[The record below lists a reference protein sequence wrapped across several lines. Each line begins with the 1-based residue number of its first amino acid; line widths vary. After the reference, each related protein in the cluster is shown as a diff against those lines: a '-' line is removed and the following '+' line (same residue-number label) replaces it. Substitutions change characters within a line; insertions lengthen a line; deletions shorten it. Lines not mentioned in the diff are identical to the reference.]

1 MLLSLPMLTFPALPQ
16 LLLATVPS
24 LIAGATA
31 TPDHAVP
38 AAAEHGAHAVPAAEA
53 LQGAATEAGHAAAHG
68 SGLDSL
74 TMTALF
80 VFYGALL
87 SVAFFAP
94 RIVEF
99 ASHHDR
105 LGKSKFRSPST
116 ALRSFSSG
124 LAVAYVFVLLIPEFE
139 VFRQKN
145 ILPYLNAFQLALIGL
160 VVYKGLQHLCLLLA
174 NKRSE
179 SMGDWAFVSS
189 KQQER
194 LLGFRV
200 SIAVF
205 VLYASLIVLTL
216 PYQLDHFASLVDKG
230 LYLVTFFL
238 HLGFNLVG
246 LYEEDE
252 RHYHRVVPRVVA
264 GVLTLALV
272 LTLFGVLST
281 EVLLTALA
289 FLAGVIIFSVFR
301 NELPTADKSSFPWFA
316 IGVAFFAIAEAMTVS
331 VVAH

>member
-1 MLLSLPMLTFPALPQ
+1 MFLSPFLLAVVPALF
-16 LLLATVPS
+16 
-24 LIAGATA
+24 AGAPA
-31 TPDHAVP
+31 SPDHSMP
-38 AAAEHGAHAVPAAEA
+38 AATEHGAAGAPAVEA
-53 LQGAATEAGHAAAHG
+53 VHGATEAGHAAAHAT
-68 SGLDSL
+68 GLDAF
-74 TMTALF
+74 TTTALIL
-80 VFYGALL
+80 FYVALL
-87 SVAFFAP
+87 AVAFFAP

-99 ASHHDR
+99 AAHHDR
-105 LGKSKFRSPST
+105 IGKTKFLSPST

-139 VFRQKN
+139 IFRQKN

-179 SMGDWAFVSS
+179 AMGDWAFVSS

-205 VLYASLIVLTL
+205 VIYASLIVLTL
-216 PYQLDHFASLVDKG
+216 PYQLDHFASLVDKC
-230 LYLVTFFL
+230 LYLLTFFL

-252 RHYHRVVPRVVA
+252 RHYHRVVPKVVA
-264 GVLTLALV
+264 AFLTLSLV

-281 EVLLTALA
+281 GVLLTALA

-301 NELPTADKSSFPWFA
+301 NELPTAEKSSFPWFA
-316 IGVAFFAIAEAMTVS
+316 IGVAFFAFAEAITVS
-331 VVAH
+331 VAAH